1 VPTVSW
7 RWQRAVPLAIALATF
22 AAFAATVRF
31 DFVDFDDPRLV
42 ANNPDFRGLGW
53 AQLQWMATA
62 TLMGLWMPVTWLT
75 YGLDYVLWGMRPAGY
90 HLSNAVFHAVNAAVF
105 SLAARRLLARAMPGV
120 PAVPL
125 ALGAA
130 FAGLAFGV
138 HPLRAESVAW
148 ITERRDPVSGLFF
161 LLTLLSYLHM
171 VEAPD
176 RTRRR
181 WRYVAL
187 ACFALALGAKAIVMT
202 LPVVL
207 LLLDVYPLRR
217 PLHRGL
223 LVEKAPFFVLT
234 MISAVVAIVAMRT
247 DAEFTSIAAL
257 PVGTRMLVAL
267 HAFGFYASRLLV
279 PLDLSP
285 FHELPLPIRLHDPRF
300 AISAG
305 AVLATTAVLVGL
317 RRRCPAALTAWLAY
331 LVLLLPV
338 CGLLQQ
344 GAQLVAERYSY
355 LSSMP
360 LTLLAAGGLARATTV
375 APRVRMLALGGA
387 GLWLAGMGVLTVQQC
402 AIWRD
407 SGTLWAHAVDER
419 PTCAVCLNQ
428 LGAHYARQGLMAPA
442 VSYLARAV
450 QLRPADGLFR
460 SRLGLMRLRA
470 GQLSEGLK
478 DLQQATRLDP
488 RNAETSNNLG
498 VGLALA
504 GRVADAVSPLER
516 AVQLDPLVPEFRVHL
531 VHAYLALDRRQE
543 AHAHIDAIRRV
554 NPGLADQLSGVAPP
568 IDR

>member
-1 VPTVSW
+1 MPTVSW
-7 RWQRAVPLAIALATF
+7 GWQRALPPAIALATF
-22 AAFAATVRF
+22 AAFAATVQF
-31 DFVDFDDPRLV
+31 GFVDFDDPRLITG
-42 ANNPDFRGLGW
+42 NPDFRGLGW
-53 AQLQWMATA
+53 AQLRWMATA

-90 HLSNAVFHAVNAAVF
+90 HLGNAVFHAVNAAVLSF
-105 SLAARRLLARAMPGV
+105 VARRLLSRAMPGM

-148 ITERRDPVSGLFF
+148 VTERRDPVSGLFF
-161 LLTLLSYLHM
+161 LLTVLSYLHM

-181 WRYVAL
+181 WRSVAL

-223 LVEKAPFFVLT
+223 LVEKAPFFALT
-234 MISAVVAIVAMRT
+234 LISAVVTIVAMRS
-247 DAEFTSIAAL
+247 DAEFTSIGAI
-257 PVGTRMLVAL
+257 PVGARVLLAL
-267 HAFGFYASRLLV
+267 HAFGFYASRVLV
-279 PLDLSP
+279 PLDLLP
-285 FHELPLPIRLHDPRF
+285 FHELPLAVRWHDPLF
-300 AISAG
+300 AISAT

-317 RRRCPAALTAWLAY
+317 RRRWPAALAAWLAY
-331 LVLLLPV
+331 VVLLLPV

-360 LTLLAAGGLARATTV
+360 LTVLAAGGLARAATL
-375 APRVRMLALGGA
+375 APRLRTLALGAA
-387 GLWLAGMGVLTVQQC
+387 GLWLAGMGILTVQQC

-407 SGTLWAHAVDER
+407 SGTLWAHAVAVD

-428 LGAHYARQGLMAPA
+428 LGADYARRDLFAPA
-442 VSYLARAV
+442 ASYLDRAV
-450 QLRPADGLFR
+450 QLRPADALFL
-460 SRLGLMRLRA
+460 SRRGVMRVRA
-470 GQLSEGLK
+470 GQQADGLR
-478 DLQQATRLDP
+478 DLERAARIEP
-488 RNAETSNNLG
+488 RSAEAAHNLG
-498 VGLALA
+498 VGLLVA
-504 GRVADAVSPLER
+504 GRFGDAIPPLER
-516 AVQLDPLVPEFRVHL
+516 AVQLEPRVPEFRGEL
-531 VHAYLALDRRQE
+531 VHAYLALDRQE
-543 AHAHIDAIRRV
+543 EARPHLEAIRRV
-554 NPGLADQLSGVAPP
+554 NPQLADLLTAA
-568 IDR
+568 RR